1 MKPDRGGG
9 HAAADGAVGAG
20 ENGVLDGE
28 LQARQAGVDVQ
39 FGHFDL
45 QPEMMRERVGQTGG
59 DAFGRD
65 EDVKAGDEHQQEEG
79 ERGEGKQE

>member
-1 MKPDRGGG
+1 
-9 HAAADGAVGAG
+9 
-20 ENGVLDGE
+20 
-28 LQARQAGVDVQ
+28 
-39 FGHFDL
+39 
-45 QPEMMRERVGQTGG
+45 MRERVGQTGG